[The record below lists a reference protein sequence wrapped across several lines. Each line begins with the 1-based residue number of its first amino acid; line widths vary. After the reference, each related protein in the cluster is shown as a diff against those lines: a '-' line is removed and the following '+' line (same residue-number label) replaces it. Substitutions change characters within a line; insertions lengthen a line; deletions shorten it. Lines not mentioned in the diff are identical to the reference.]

1 MPTEFSAT
9 NEDLIQ
15 RYRLHTALLAIF
27 PQQTKH
33 ASIEFVGDE
42 CVASQQLDARV
53 QDTLREN
60 VKRWAQ
66 RVLDGAASR
75 RTVDA
80 WISDLSVLARWCK
93 ETSRVGLPARQD
105 TLEKFIDSFRDQRKV
120 TNLRRYISTIG
131 TVHKAAGLPNPAGT
145 ERIRDSLTLTARQ
158 QARHDQN
165 LRERGLPM
173 RWSRR
178 QARPLRSSQLRLIT
192 ERSGSSL
199 RDLRDVALLW
209 TAYDSLFRRSEITA
223 MRLEDIYFE
232 DRDGSAVVLLP
243 FSKTDQ
249 LGSGDQRYLS
259 PYTVRKLINWITS
272 AGIHEGRVFRAVLGN
287 GPSLG
292 PGLSGQ
298 VVSRIYKQSAAK
310 IGLGPV
316 GYSGHSTRV
325 GAAQDML
332 SANIGLLAIQHAG
345 GWKSDHMPLVYAA
358 GIRVKESGSAQL
370 ARLDGRAEQIANES
384 QLPLWIA
391 R

>member
-120 TNLRRYISTIG
+120 TTLRRYLSTIG
-131 TVHKAAGLPNPAGT
+131 TVHKAAGLPNPAAT

-173 RWSRR
+173 RWSRSGATASKLTAAPHHR
-178 QARPLRSSQLRLIT
+178 AFGQFPARP
-192 ERSGSSL
+192 
-199 RDLRDVALLW
+199 
-209 TAYDSLFRRSEITA
+209 
-223 MRLEDIYFE
+223 
-232 DRDGSAVVLLP
+232 P
-243 FSKTDQ
+243 
-249 LGSGDQRYLS
+249 
-259 PYTVRKLINWITS
+259 
-272 AGIHEGRVFRAVLGN
+272 
-287 GPSLG
+287 
-292 PGLSGQ
+292 
-298 VVSRIYKQSAAK
+298 
-310 IGLGPV
+310 
-316 GYSGHSTRV
+316 
-325 GAAQDML
+325 
-332 SANIGLLAIQHAG
+332 
-345 GWKSDHMPLVYAA
+345 
-358 GIRVKESGSAQL
+358 
-370 ARLDGRAEQIANES
+370 
-384 QLPLWIA
+384 
-391 R
+391 